1 MNNKEIKIS
10 SLDIFGF
17 LITGTVIFLAI
28 FGDLIVPYD
37 PTMVTNTV
45 SKSPPPLSSWPSLF
59 WDVLVNDI
67 PSPHWFGTDS
77 SGLDVFSRTIAAV
90 RTDLIIAFSANIIS
104 AGLGVFLGVVLGY
117 FRNILSEALLRLF
130 DLLQS
135 FPVFITAMILVA
147 LAGRTW
153 INIIL
158 AMSLLYTPIYLR
170 LTRTEVLSLINR
182 GFIYAARVSG
192 KTELYIAIRHI
203 LPNALGPALVQFS
216 ITIGFAIL
224 LTAGLSFVGAGVRPP
239 TPEWGSMIASGAGQL
254 VLGDWW
260 PSVFPGVA
268 TSLTVFAFAV
278 CGNFIEKN
286 YDR

>member
-1 MNNKEIKIS
+1 MTSRKIKITT
-10 SLDIFGF
+10 LDMTGF
-17 LITGTVIFLAI
+17 IITGIVIFLAI
-28 FGDLIVPYD
+28 FGGFIIPYD
-37 PTMVTNTV
+37 PTVVSNTV
-45 SKSPPPLSSWPSLF
+45 SQAPPDFSKWPNLF
-59 WDVLVNDI
+59 WEVLFNDL
-67 PSPHWFGTDS
+67 PTPHWFGTDS
-77 SGLDVFSRTIAAV
+77 SGLDILSRTIAAV
-90 RTDLIIAFSANIIS
+90 RTDLIIAFSANLIS
-104 AGLGVFLGVVLGY
+104 ASLGVFLGVILGY
-117 FRNILSEALLRLF
+117 FKNILSEAILRLF

-153 INIIL
+153 ANIIL

-170 LTRTEVLSLINR
+170 LTRTEVLSIINR
-182 GFIYAARVSG
+182 GFIQAARVSG
-192 KTELYIAIRHI
+192 KTELYIAVRHI

-260 PSVFPGVA
+260 PSVFPGIA

>member
-1 MNNKEIKIS
+1 MIKSNSIVS
-10 SLDIFGF
+10 NIRDSGRSLLSRIIAPVIDGMIA
-17 LITGTVIFLAI
+17 LRIT
-28 FGDLIVPYD
+28 
-37 PTMVTNTV
+37 
-45 SKSPPPLSSWPSLF
+45 PSM
-59 WDVLVNDI
+59 I
-67 PSPHWFGTDS
+67 
-77 SGLDVFSRTIAAV
+77 TIAG
-90 RTDLIIAFSANIIS
+90 LIGCI
-104 AGLGVFLGVVLGY
+104 
-117 FRNILSEALLRLF
+117 
-130 DLLQS
+130 
-135 FPVFITAMILVA
+135 PAMILVA

-153 INIIL
+153 VNIIL

-170 LTRTEVLSLINR
+170 LTRTEVLSLVNR
-182 GFIYAARVSG
+182 GFIYASRVSG
-192 KTELYIAIRHI
+192 KTEFYIAIRHI
-203 LPNALGPALVQFS
+203 LPNALGPSLVQFS